1 LSGVAGVFSVA
12 VGELDSLG
20 DIPRMIYLLIIIGF
34 GALIAA
40 IPCLGVFLLTKRL
53 PVWFRLLITTFL
65 FALICTPFGAVGE
78 GGAGIVP
85 LIFVLPAA
93 LDNLI
98 MGIGDSAL
106 HELISVSGVLFLFV
120 WGAAYLFTMVVVGIC
135 HFIKK
140 GRAKN
145 VA

>member
-1 LSGVAGVFSVA
+1 MAQLF
-12 VGELDSLG
+12 SLG
-20 DIPRMIYLLIIIGF
+20 DIARMIFLLIIIGF

-40 IPCLGVFLLTKRL
+40 IPCLGVFWLTKRL

-65 FALICTPFGAVGE
+65 FALICTPFGGAGE

-85 LIFVLPAA
+85 LVFVLPAA
-93 LDNLI
+93 LNHLI
-98 MGIGDSAL
+98 MGIGDSPL
-106 HELISVSGVLFLFV
+106 HELISVSGVLFLYV
-120 WGAAYLFTMVVVGIC
+120 WGAAYLFAMVVVGIC